1 MNQENLKTAENRTQ
15 ISEKRNMRSK
25 IRYTMSYNNHND
37 TPFDTSFLNCNQVV
51 IDGDVES
58 NPGPTDNVDKTPK
71 GKGRPKG
78 TPKKNKG
85 FKGTPNK
92 LRKVDEQNIE
102 SVDSINTRNISAPL
116 GLKNYPNQNVCF
128 FNSVIQVLFSVE
140 SFREHIR
147 QLNTIDPIV
156 LTIKNLFRQIECSNH
171 SNTSIETYLYVQ
183 SLELPD
189 YQPGLQ
195 FDAHECLIHILNLIY
210 LLRPDNSVPD
220 ESVFQISSLQSIL
233 CQTCNNASENTLLD
247 TICPISFPDPYRM
260 NSIQNEIDS

>member
-1 MNQENLKTAENRTQ
+1 MMLVSQLLVDR
-15 ISEKRNMRSK
+15 
-25 IRYTMSYNNHND
+25 
-37 TPFDTSFLNCNQVV
+37 
-51 IDGDVES
+51 DVES

-102 SVDSINTRNISAPL
+102 SVDGINTRNISVPS
-116 GLKNYPNQNVCF
+116 GLKIYPNQNVCF
-128 FNSVIQVLFSVE
+128 FNSVIQVLFSAE
-140 SFREHIR
+140 SFREHIC

-183 SLELPD
+183 SLELLD

-195 FDAHECLIHILNLIY
+195 FDAHECLIHILNLI
-210 LLRPDNSVPD
+210 
-220 ESVFQISSLQSIL
+220 SS
-233 CQTCNNASENTLLD
+233 QTL
-247 TICPISFPDPYRM
+247 
-260 NSIQNEIDS
+260 